1 MLGQSFYR
9 YVNQARLQHLLDN
22 KTKPVGSLAE
32 TVPVIDIEQS
42 ISRAMVNLIDT
53 PHLDQIRKFKVLF
66 ARYQRSRDL
75 ISVGAYAPGS
85 DQVLDQ
91 AITLY
96 PQMES
101 FLQQQLIEQSNF
113 PSSLEAL
120 KALI

>member
-1 MLGQSFYR
+1 
-9 YVNQARLQHLLDN
+9 
-22 KTKPVGSLAE
+22 
-32 TVPVIDIEQS
+32 
-42 ISRAMVNLIDT
+42 MVNLIDT

-75 ISVGAYAPGS
+75 SVGAYAPGS
-85 DQVLDQ
+85 DPVLDQ
-91 AITLY
+91 AIALY

>member
-1 MLGQSFYR
+1 
-9 YVNQARLQHLLDN
+9 
-22 KTKPVGSLAE
+22 
-32 TVPVIDIEQS
+32 
-42 ISRAMVNLIDT
+42 MVNLIDT

-85 DQVLDQ
+85 DPVLDQ
-91 AITLY
+91 AIALY
-96 PQMES
+96 PRMES
-101 FLQQQLIEQSNF
+101 FLQQQLIEQATF